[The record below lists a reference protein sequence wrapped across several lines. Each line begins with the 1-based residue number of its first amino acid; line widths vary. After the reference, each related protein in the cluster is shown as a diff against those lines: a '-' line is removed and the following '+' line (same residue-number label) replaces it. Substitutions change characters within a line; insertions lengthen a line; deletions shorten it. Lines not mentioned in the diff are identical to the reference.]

1 MKKENYNDPFGQGN
15 KPVDFKKIIFEYL
28 LHWRFIAICLV
39 VALVCSYFY
48 LRYQTPVYRINSTVL
63 IKQGEKSKV
72 SPVAQ
77 MALVQDLT
85 SFSMVN
91 NFDNEVEIIQSFTL
105 IKKVVNTLGL
115 YIDYEAENKFS
126 YSIPLYKN
134 SPIQV
139 WMSPEEAEALP
150 SLMEVQLGYTSDN
163 HVSATVNYTDE
174 DAEEQVLNKTFE
186 KLPAVFITPVGNL
199 SISCT
204 TDSLTSEELALLPQ
218 IKATIAPPS
227 VMADSYKARLSAVPT
242 SEYTSIVQ
250 LSLLDTNRLRGIDF
264 LNMLVAIYNN
274 EANEDKNQVAMRTA
288 EFIDERIRVINE
300 ELSTTESELADYKQR
315 AGLTDLSTDAQ
326 LALRE
331 NSEYESKRA
340 ENINQLRLIDHLRNY
355 IEEPENKNEVI
366 PVNVGLTDQSLAKII
381 AQYNEM
387 MIERKRLLRTSK
399 VTSPAVINLDASI
412 AATRKTVLA
421 TVENLEKALQITQK
435 NLDMEAGK
443 FRTKISNTPKQERE
457 LRDISRQQE
466 IKADLYLLLLQKRE
480 ENAITLAAKANNGRI
495 VEEARADK
503 FKVSPNKRNTYMF
516 AFVMGLMF
524 PLGCIWLMRALRF
537 KIEGREDVQSI
548 TDATIVGDIP
558 QVKQDT
564 AIGVVVRENR
574 NGLMEETF
582 RGLRTNLLYMLEEG
596 QKVILFTSTT
606 ASEGKSFNAANLAT
620 SFAFMGKKTV
630 VVGLDI
636 RNPNL
641 TKLFPIDKQ
650 AQGIT
655 TYLSAP
661 SSTDLLSLC
670 QQSGISE
677 NLYVLPCGTIPPNP
691 TELVSRSSLD
701 KAIEI
706 LKANFE
712 YIILDTAPIGM
723 VTDTRIIS
731 RVADLCVYICRADY
745 TRKNEFELIQDLE
758 NDEKLPRF
766 CILVNG
772 IDMDKRKNGYYYGYG
787 RYAKYGK
794 YGYARK
800 YGHSYGYK
808 KDEE

>member
-15 KPVDFKKIIFEYL
+15 KPIDFKKIIFEYL

-39 VALVCSYFY
+39 IALVCSYFY

-115 YIDYEAENKFS
+115 YIDYEADNKFS

-174 DAEEQVLNKTFE
+174 DAEKQVLNKTFE

-250 LSLLDTNRLRGIDF
+250 LSLLDTNRSRGIDF

-366 PVNVGLTDQSLAKII
+366 PVNVGLTDQSLANII
-381 AQYNEM
+381 GQYNEM

-495 VEEARADK
+495 VEEPRGGGMS
-503 FKVSPNKRNTYMF
+503 SPNKRNTYMF

-537 KIEGREDVQSI
+537 KIEGRDDVQSI

-558 QVKQDT
+558 QVKQNT
-564 AIGVVVRENR
+564 AVGVVVRENR

-582 RGLRTNLLYMLEEG
+582 RSLRTNLLYMLEEG
-596 QKVILFTSTT
+596 QKVMLFTSTT

-641 TKLFPIDKQ
+641 TKLFSIDKQ

-661 SSTDLLSLC
+661 SSADLISLC

-706 LKANFE
+706 LKAHFE

-758 NDEKLPRF
+758 NDDKLPRF
-766 CILVNG
+766 CVLVNG

>member
-1 MKKENYNDPFGQGN
+1 MKKENYNNPFGEGN
-15 KPVDFKKIIFEYL
+15 NPVDFKKIIFEYL

-39 VALVCSYFY
+39 ISLVCSYFY

-77 MALVQDLT
+77 MAMMQDLT
-85 SFSMVN
+85 SFSLAN

-126 YSIPLYKN
+126 YDIPLYKN

-139 WMSPEEAEALP
+139 WMSPEEAEELP
-150 SLMEVQLGYTSDN
+150 SLLEVQLGAGSDN
-163 HVSATVNYTDE
+163 HVSATVSYQ
-174 DAEEQVLNKTFE
+174 EEGEKYKLTKTFE
-186 KLPAVFITPVGNL
+186 KLPAVFLTPVGNL
-199 SISCT
+199 SLSYAV
-204 TDSLTSEELALLPQ
+204 DSLSSEQLAQLPP

-227 VMADSYKARLSAVPT
+227 LMADSYKARLSAEPT
-242 SEYTSIVQ
+242 SEFTSIVQ
-250 LSLLDTNRLRGIDF
+250 LSLVDTNRSRGIDF
-264 LNMLVAIYNN
+264 LNMLVGIYNN

-315 AGLTDLSTDAQ
+315 AGLTDLSMNAQ
-326 LALRE
+326 LALKE
-331 NSEYESKRA
+331 NSEYDSKRA
-340 ENINQLRLIDHLRNY
+340 ENINQLRLIDHLRTY
-355 IEEPENKNEVI
+355 IEDPKNKNEVI
-366 PVNVGLTDQSLAKII
+366 PVNVGLTDHALTNII
-381 AQYNEM
+381 GQYNEM
-387 MIERKRLLRTSK
+387 MIEKKRLLRTSK
-399 VTSPAVINLDASI
+399 ETSPAVINLDASI

-503 FKVSPNKRNTYMF
+503 YNVSPNKRNTYMASF
-516 AFVMGLMF
+516 ILGLMF
-524 PLGCIWLMRALRF
+524 PIACIWLMRALRY

-558 QVKQDT
+558 QVKQDSPV
-564 AIGVVVRENR
+564 GVVVRENR

-582 RGLRTNLLYMLEEG
+582 RSLRTNLLYMLEEG
-596 QKVILFTSTT
+596 QKVMLFTSTT

-620 SFAFMGKKTV
+620 SLAFMGKKTV

-636 RNPNL
+636 RNPSL
-641 TKLFPIDKQ
+641 TKLFHIDKQ
-650 AQGIT
+650 TQGIT

-670 QQSGISE
+670 QQSEVSE
-677 NLYVLPCGTIPPNP
+677 NLYVLPCGIIPPNP

-758 NDEKLPRF
+758 NDDKLPRF
-766 CILVNG
+766 CVLVNG

-787 RYAKYGK
+787 RYGKYGK

-800 YGHSYGYK
+800 YGHSYGYGNK
-808 KDEE
+808 E

>member
-28 LHWRFIAICLV
+28 LHWRFITICLV
-39 VALVCSYFY
+39 IALVCSYFY

-63 IKQGEKSKV
+63 IKQGEKSKT

-77 MALVQDLT
+77 MAMMQDLA

-174 DAEEQVLNKTFE
+174 DAEKQVLNKTFE

-227 VMADSYKARLSAVPT
+227 VMADNYKARLSAVPT

-250 LSLLDTNRLRGIDF
+250 LTIFDTNRLRGVDF

-495 VEEARADK
+495 VEEARAGS
-503 FKVSPNKRNTYMF
+503 KVSPNKRNTYMA
-516 AFVMGLMF
+516 AFIFGLMF

-548 TDATIVGDIP
+548 TDVTIVGDIP
-558 QVKQDT
+558 QVKQNT
-564 AIGVVVRENR
+564 AVGVVVRENR

-582 RGLRTNLLYMLEEG
+582 RSLRTNLLYMLEEE

-655 TYLSAP
+655 SYLSAP
-661 SSTDLLSLC
+661 SSTDLISLC

-808 KDEE
+808 KNED

>member
-15 KPVDFKKIIFEYL
+15 KPIDFKKVIFEYL

-39 VALVCSYFY
+39 IALVCSYFY

-174 DAEEQVLNKTFE
+174 DAEKQVLNKTFE

-250 LSLLDTNRLRGIDF
+250 LSLLDTNRSRGIDF

-366 PVNVGLTDQSLAKII
+366 PVNVGLTDQSLANII
-381 AQYNEM
+381 GQYNEM

-495 VEEARADK
+495 VEEPRAGIYR
-503 FKVSPNKRNTYMF
+503 VSPNKRNTYMI
-516 AFVMGLMF
+516 AFVWGLIF

-558 QVKQDT
+558 QVKQNT
-564 AIGVVVRENR
+564 SVGVVVRENR

-582 RGLRTNLLYMLEEG
+582 RSLRTNLLYMLEEG

-661 SSTDLLSLC
+661 SSTDLTSLC

>member
-39 VALVCSYFY
+39 IALVCSYFY

-115 YIDYEAENKFS
+115 YIDYEADNKFS

-174 DAEEQVLNKTFE
+174 DAEKQVLNKTFE

-495 VEEARADK
+495 VEEPRGRGMA
-503 FKVSPNKRNTYMF
+503 SPNMRNTYMV
-516 AFVMGLMF
+516 AFVLGLMF
-524 PLGCIWLMRALRF
+524 PLGCIWLMRALRY

-558 QVKQDT
+558 QVKQNT
-564 AIGVVVRENR
+564 SVGVVVRENR

-582 RGLRTNLLYMLEEG
+582 RSLRTNLLYMLEEG
-596 QKVILFTSTT
+596 QKVMLFTSTT

-641 TKLFPIDKQ
+641 TKLFSIDKQ

-655 TYLSAP
+655 TYLSSP
-661 SSTDLLSLC
+661 SCTDLLSLC
-670 QQSGISE
+670 QQSGVSE

-706 LKANFE
+706 LKAHFE

-787 RYAKYGK
+787 RYGKYGK

-800 YGHSYGYK
+800 YGHSYGYGNK
-808 KDEE
+808 EVK

>member
-15 KPVDFKKIIFEYL
+15 KPIDFKKIIFEYL

-115 YIDYEAENKFS
+115 YIDYEADNKFS

-134 SPIQV
+134 SPVQV

-174 DAEEQVLNKTFE
+174 DSEKQVLNKTFE

-199 SISCT
+199 SISCA
-204 TDSLTSEELALLPQ
+204 TDSLTSKELALLPQ

-250 LSLLDTNRLRGIDF
+250 LSLLDTNRSRGIDF

-366 PVNVGLTDQSLAKII
+366 PVNVGLTDQSLANII
-381 AQYNEM
+381 GQYNEM

-495 VEEARADK
+495 VEEPRGGGMS
-503 FKVSPNKRNTYMF
+503 SPNKRNTYMF

-537 KIEGREDVQSI
+537 KIEGRDDVQSI

-558 QVKQDT
+558 QVKQNT
-564 AIGVVVRENR
+564 SVGVVVRENH

-582 RGLRTNLLYMLEEG
+582 RSLRTNLLYMLEEG

-620 SFAFMGKKTV
+620 SFAFMGKKTI

-655 TYLSAP
+655 SYLSAP

-701 KAIEI
+701 KAIDI

-766 CILVNG
+766 CVLVNG

-787 RYAKYGK
+787 RYGKYGK

-800 YGHSYGYK
+800 YGHSYVYGNK
-808 KDEE
+808 EE

>member
-105 IKKVVNTLGL
+105 IKQVVHSLGL

-126 YSIPLYKN
+126 YDIPLYKN

-139 WMSPEEAEALP
+139 WMSPEEAEELP
-150 SLMEVQLGYTSDN
+150 SLLEVKLDCASGKKI
-163 HVSATVNYTDE
+163 SATVNYQ
-174 DAEEQVLNKTFE
+174 EEGEEYKLNKTFE

-199 SISCT
+199 SLSYAS
-204 TDSLTSEELALLPQ
+204 DSLSSEQLSQLPP
-218 IKATIAPPS
+218 IKATIVPPS
-227 VMADSYKARLSAVPT
+227 TMADSYKSRLSAVPT

-250 LSLLDTNRLRGIDF
+250 LSLYDTNRLRGIDF

-300 ELSTTESELADYKQR
+300 ELGTTESELANYMQR
-315 AGLTDLSTDAQ
+315 AGLTDLNVNAQ
-326 LALRE
+326 IALKE
-331 NSEYESKRA
+331 NSEYDQKRA
-340 ENINQLRLIDHLRNY
+340 ENTNQLRLVSYLHEY
-355 IEEPENKNEVI
+355 ITNPEHINEVI
-366 PVNVGLTDQSLAKII
+366 PANVGLTDVTLTKTIS
-381 AQYNEM
+381 QYNEM

-399 VTSPAVINLDASI
+399 INSPAVINLDASI
-412 AATRKTVLA
+412 AAARKTVLA
-421 TVENLEKALQITQK
+421 TVESLEKALQITRK
-435 NLDMEAGK
+435 NLDVEAGK
-443 FRTKISNTPKQERE
+443 FRTQISNAPKQERE

-466 IKADLYLLLLQKRE
+466 IKSELYLMLLQKRE

-503 FKVSPNKRNTYMF
+503 YRVSPNKRNTYMA
-516 AFVMGLMF
+516 AFVLGLMF
-524 PLGCIWLMRALRF
+524 PLGCIWLMRALRY
-537 KIEGREDVQSI
+537 KIEGREDVQNI
-548 TDATIVGDIP
+548 TDAIIVGDIP
-558 QVKQDT
+558 QVKQET
-564 AIGVVVRENR
+564 TVGVVVRENR

-582 RGLRTNLLYMLEEG
+582 RSLRTNLLYMLEEG
-596 QKVILFTSTT
+596 QKVMLFTSTT

-636 RNPNL
+636 RNPSL
-641 TKLFPIDKQ
+641 TKLFHIDKQ
-650 AQGIT
+650 PQGIT

-670 QQSGISE
+670 RQSEVSE

-706 LKANFE
+706 LKAHFD
-712 YIILDTAPIGM
+712 YIILDTAPFGM

-731 RVADLCVYICRADY
+731 RVADLCVYICRVDY

-800 YGHSYGYK
+800 YGHSYGYQ

>member
-39 VALVCSYFY
+39 IALVCSYFY

-134 SPIQV
+134 SPVQV

-174 DAEEQVLNKTFE
+174 DAEKQVLNKTFE

-366 PVNVGLTDQSLAKII
+366 PVNVGLTDQSLANII
-381 AQYNEM
+381 GQYNEM

-495 VEEARADK
+495 VEEPRGGGMS
-503 FKVSPNKRNTYMF
+503 SPNKRNTYMF

-537 KIEGREDVQSI
+537 KIEGRDDVQSI

-558 QVKQDT
+558 QVKQNT
-564 AIGVVVRENR
+564 AVGVVVRENR

-582 RGLRTNLLYMLEEG
+582 RSLRTNLLYMLEEG
-596 QKVILFTSTT
+596 QKVMLFTSTT
-606 ASEGKSFNAANLAT
+606 ASEGKSFNAVNLAT

-636 RNPNL
+636 RNPSL
-641 TKLFPIDKQ
+641 TKLFSIDKQ
-650 AQGIT
+650 TLGIT
-655 TYLSAP
+655 TYLSAS

-677 NLYVLPCGTIPPNP
+677 NLYVLPCGTVPPNP

-706 LKANFE
+706 LKAHFE

-766 CILVNG
+766 CVLVNG

-787 RYAKYGK
+787 RYSKYGK

-800 YGHSYGYK
+800 YGHSYGYGIK
-808 KDEE
+808 E

>member
-15 KPVDFKKIIFEYL
+15 KPIDFKKIIFEYL

-39 VALVCSYFY
+39 IALVCSYFY

-134 SPIQV
+134 SPVQV

-174 DAEEQVLNKTFE
+174 DAEKQVLNKTFE

-250 LSLLDTNRLRGIDF
+250 LSLLDTNRSRGIDF

-366 PVNVGLTDQSLAKII
+366 PVNVGLTDQSLANII
-381 AQYNEM
+381 GQYNEM

-495 VEEARADK
+495 VEEARAGK
-503 FKVSPNKRNTYMF
+503 YKVSPNKRNTYMV
-516 AFVMGLMF
+516 AFVLGVMF

-558 QVKQDT
+558 QVKQNT
-564 AIGVVVRENR
+564 AVGVVVRENR

-582 RGLRTNLLYMLEEG
+582 RSLRTNLLYMLEEG
-596 QKVILFTSTT
+596 QKVMLFTSTT

-661 SSTDLLSLC
+661 SSTDLISLC
-670 QQSGISE
+670 QQSGVSE
-677 NLYVLPCGTIPPNP
+677 NLYVLPCGTISPNP

-766 CILVNG
+766 CVLVNG

-787 RYAKYGK
+787 RYGKYGK

-800 YGHSYGYK
+800 YGHSYGYGNK
-808 KDEE
+808 ER

>member
-15 KPVDFKKIIFEYL
+15 KPIDFKKIIFEYL

-39 VALVCSYFY
+39 IALVCSYFY

-115 YIDYEAENKFS
+115 YIDYEADNKFS

-134 SPIQV
+134 SPVQV

-174 DAEEQVLNKTFE
+174 DAEKQVLNKTFE

-250 LSLLDTNRLRGIDF
+250 LSLLDTNRSRGIDF

-366 PVNVGLTDQSLAKII
+366 PVNVGLTDQSLANII
-381 AQYNEM
+381 GQYNEM

-495 VEEARADK
+495 VEEARAGG
-503 FKVSPNKRNTYMF
+503 KVSPNKRNTYMA
-516 AFVMGLMF
+516 AFMFGLIF

-558 QVKQDT
+558 QVKQNT
-564 AIGVVVRENR
+564 SVGVVVRENR

-582 RGLRTNLLYMLEEG
+582 RSLRTNLLYMLEEG

-677 NLYVLPCGTIPPNP
+677 NLYVLPCGTVPPNP

-706 LKANFE
+706 LKAHFE

-766 CILVNG
+766 CVLVNG

-787 RYAKYGK
+787 RYSKYGK

-800 YGHSYGYK
+800 YGHSYGYGIK
-808 KDEE
+808 E